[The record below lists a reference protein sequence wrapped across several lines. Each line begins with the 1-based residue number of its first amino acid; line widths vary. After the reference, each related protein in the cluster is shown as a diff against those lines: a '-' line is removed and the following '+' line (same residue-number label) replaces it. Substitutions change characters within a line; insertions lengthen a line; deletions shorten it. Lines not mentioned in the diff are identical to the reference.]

1 MSDSQRHISSGSQLK
16 GKTFGDT
23 ATRGIHETQEGGER
37 YARFH
42 RWRNA
47 ALRTYQAAAHYAGI
61 GEDLMRA
68 FVNSTVDPIPH
79 IKSGKKKLIRVSAIA
94 EYLEKKEER

>member
-1 MSDSQRHISSGSQLK
+1 
-16 GKTFGDT
+16 
-23 ATRGIHETQEGGER
+23 
-37 YARFH
+37 
-42 RWRNA
+42 
-47 ALRTYQAAAHYAGI
+47 
-61 GEDLMRA
+61 MRA

>member
-1 MSDSQRHISSGSQLK
+1 MRTRKEVKDMQDSIV
-16 GKTFGDT
+16 
-23 ATRGIHETQEGGER
+23 GEMPL
-37 YARFH
+37 YVPIK
-42 RWRNA
+42 
-47 ALRTYQAAAHYAGI
+47 AAANYAGV
-61 GEDLMRA
+61 GEDMMRA